1 MYHVPLQD
9 GNPPLDPSEH
19 FMAEEE
25 KLTDQERS
33 KRWVVEQHTYIIIT
47 LKKNDEGVFREGK
60 KKSKGTVVFFPDLKK
75 PTHILYIT
83 WHKCT
88 STWT

>member
-1 MYHVPLQD
+1 MLKSKIIYHVFLQD

-33 KRWVVEQHTYIIIT
+33 KRW
-47 LKKNDEGVFREGK
+47 GV
-60 KKSKGTVVFFPDLKK
+60 
-75 PTHILYIT
+75 
-83 WHKCT
+83 
-88 STWT
+88 

>member
-1 MYHVPLQD
+1 MINHLRPEAGALCYKVREAWFTECIMYSLQD

-33 KRWVVEQHTYIIIT
+33 KRWVRNSIHPHK
-47 LKKNDEGVFREGK
+47 LKK
-60 KKSKGTVVFFPDLKK
+60 VV
-75 PTHILYIT
+75 II
-83 WHKCT
+83 
-88 STWT
+88 

>member
-1 MYHVPLQD
+1 MQD

-33 KRWVVEQHTYIIIT
+33 KRWVSNSNLDFYFYFY
-47 LKKNDEGVFREGK
+47 LGGCF
-60 KKSKGTVVFFPDLKK
+60 
-75 PTHILYIT
+75 
-83 WHKCT
+83 
-88 STWT
+88 